1 LSQFSPFASEKH
13 QNAKVRGFHAGGF
26 VMVRTA
32 LRGTTARPSLRVA
45 ATVELLDRTGII
57 AASLPQRR
65 RTELKSDGAL
75 AATPDLSAHEPQPP
89 DKDLRPRSVVIH
101 RRATTWI
108 GAVGAVALLAIG
120 WFAGGTFAGEKADNA
135 AHVEVQQNVVEKPAV
150 VPPVPPPVVSATG
163 TVQVPAEHSDVTHS
177 PPATSKAQ
185 RPAVTA
191 AAEPRVDL
199 PAKPTT
205 GKPQPLVDLGKQVA
219 ALWAPY
225 VASLPHV
232 GALSGRY

>member
-1 LSQFSPFASEKH
+1 
-13 QNAKVRGFHAGGF
+13 
-26 VMVRTA
+26 MVRTA

-65 RTELKSDGAL
+65 RTGLKSDVAL
-75 AATPDLSAHEPQPP
+75 AAAPDLSAHEPQPP

-108 GAVGAVALLAIG
+108 GAAGAVALLAIG

-135 AHVEVQQNVVEKPAV
+135 AQVEVQQNVVEKPAV
-150 VPPVPPPVVSATG
+150 VPPVVSATG

-177 PPATSKAQ
+177 PPATSNAQ
-185 RPAVTA
+185 RPAVKA

-225 VASLPHV
+225 VASLPYV